1 MATPDTP
8 TPDSQQSEFL
18 QPGDFLD
25 FDLTGNTPPPS
36 ETDEAAAL
44 AASGQDADAGPRD
57 LFGNPTD
64 PASELPDELLAAEA
78 EQAAEEEQAAALAAA
93 EEVAIEEKFAPG
105 EVIHDVA
112 SVRGMYQNWFLDYAS
127 YVILERAVPAIED
140 GFKPVQ
146 RRIMH
151 AMKEMDD
158 GRFNK
163 VANVIGQT
171 MQYHP
176 HGDASIGDAMVNL
189 GQKDLLIETQGNW
202 GDVRTGD
209 SAAAARYIEA
219 RLSKFALD
227 VVFNADT
234 TEWQMSYDGRKRE
247 PTTLPVKF
255 PLLLAQ
261 GVEGIAVGLSTK
273 IMPHNFRELCKAS
286 IDVLRGR
293 EVQLFPDFPTG
304 GLCDITNYNSG
315 MRGAKIRLRATIEK
329 VDKTLLIIRDIPY
342 GSTTTALMESI
353 VKASEANKIKIKKVV
368 DNTAADV
375 EIQVQLPPGVS
386 PDLTMDALYAFTDC
400 EISISPNTCVIIDDK
415 PRFVGVEDVLR
426 QSTRAT
432 LRLLERELE
441 IRQDELQEKW
451 HNASLEKIFIENR
464 IYRKIEE
471 CETWEQ
477 ILETID
483 TGLKKYVRIEGEKL
497 KANDTRIVLR
507 RPITEDDLTR
517 LTEIRIKRISKFD
530 GFKADEYIQRLDA
543 ELAEVADHLANLTRY
558 AINYFEGLLK
568 KYGAGRERKTQLR
581 TFDVVTAQKVAIANQ
596 KLYVNRQ
603 DGFVGFGLKKDE
615 KAEFVCDCSD
625 LDDIIAIKRDGTF
638 MVTRIAEKTFVG
650 KDVLHAGVYNKNDD
664 RLVYNMIYL
673 DGASGISF
681 AKRFLVTGI
690 TRDKTYD
697 LTKGTKGT
705 KTLYLTANPNSESEI
720 VSIQLSDKAPARV
733 KQFDFDFADLA
744 IKGKGS
750 MGNIVTKQPIK
761 KITQKAVGDSTLG
774 GREVFFDSVVGRLN
788 HTGHGRYLGT
798 FDTEH
803 HVLVVFK
810 DGSYEL
816 TAPDPAIHF
825 DVPNIVLLRKFDP
838 ELVLS
843 AVHMDGESKLH
854 YVKRFRIETLT
865 LAKRFHFISEAKGS
879 KMLAVTAHPEPEI
892 EVKLQRDKKADK
904 ETEHIKLHEFID
916 VKGWKA
922 QGNKLNYYK
931 IHALNLLT
939 DEGPEPQRREIKKR
953 APATLPKPDET
964 VDAPAPENHG
974 PVDITAEEVAQSRE
988 LLSNKRPKAQLGLF

>member
-1 MATPDTP
+1 VATSDTP
-8 TPDSQQSEFL
+8 APDSQHPEFL
-18 QPGDFLD
+18 QPGDSLD
-25 FDLTGNTPPPS
+25 FDLTADTPAPAP
-36 ETDEAAAL
+36 EGE
-44 AASGQDADAGPRD
+44 ADAPAGADDAARD
-57 LFGNPTD
+57 LFGHAAGPG
-64 PASELPDELLAAEA
+64 SELSDELLAAEA
-78 EQAAEEEQAAALAAA
+78 ELAAEEEQAAALAAA
-93 EEVAIEEKFAPG
+93 EEVEIEEKFAPG

-209 SAAAARYIEA
+209 SAAAPRYIEA

-247 PTTLPVKF
+247 PVTLPVKF

-304 GLCDITNYNSG
+304 GLCDISNYNSG
-315 MRGAKIRLRATIEK
+315 LRGAKIRLRATIEK

-342 GSTTTALMESI
+342 GTTTTAVMESI

-368 DNTAADV
+368 DNTAAEV
-375 EIQVQLPPGVS
+375 EIQVQLPPGIS

-426 QSTRAT
+426 RSTKAT
-432 LRLLERELE
+432 VRLLERELE
-441 IRQDELQEKW
+441 IRQAELQEKW

-483 TGLKKYVRIEGEKL
+483 AGLKKYVRIEGEKPR
-497 KANDTRIVLR
+497 ANDARLVLR
-507 RPITEDDLTR
+507 RAITEDDLTR
-517 LTEIRIKRISKFD
+517 LTEIRIKRISKYD

-615 KAEFVCDCSD
+615 KAEFICDCSD

-843 AVHMDGESKLH
+843 VVHMDGETRLH

-879 KMLAVTAHPEPEI
+879 KLLAVTAHPEPEI

-904 ETEHIKLHEFID
+904 ETEHIRLHEFID

-931 IHALNLLT
+931 VHALSLLT

-953 APATLPKPDET
+953 GPAAPPKPGETADTPAPAET
-964 VDAPAPENHG
+964 HG
-974 PVDITAEEVAQSRE
+974 PVDVTAEEVAQSRE
-988 LLSNKRPKAQLGLF
+988 LLSNKRSKAQLGLF